1 MKFLGL
7 EKNEILQQQ
16 NSTKIK
22 AFFQKLQAAPQY
34 HRVLEWGK
42 LISVTGASQVFV
54 QALGFLSG
62 IIIIRFLAVEEY
74 AFYILANTMLG
85 TMSLLADGGITASMM
100 SQGGEVWNNKK
111 KLGIILATGLDLRK
125 KFAIWS
131 LAIFLPVLAYL
142 LLQNGASSIWVL
154 LIIVTLIP
162 AFYAELSDALFD
174 IVPKLHQ
181 RVYEIQKIHGFVSV
195 GRLFLTVSLI
205 AFFPFT
211 FIALLSN
218 GIPRIYGNQ
227 RLKKLGLPFVEK
239 QKPDYEVRKKILKTV
254 KRIMPGAIY
263 YCLSGQITIW
273 ILSFFGNT
281 TGLAQLG
288 ALTKFAI
295 VLSLVNSM
303 VSLLIIPRFARQRKN
318 RRNLRYLYNLILLGV
333 FIFLT
338 FASLFTYFFPSAF
351 LWVLGPRYAGLETE
365 LFYTIIGSSFALLS
379 GIATLLNMSRN
390 WIVNP
395 LFSISVSVLSIIIG
409 VMIFDVSQ
417 LQGILLFNLF
427 LAIVQFIIHFFYGIF
442 RIQKIPS
449 TFPI

>member
-1 MKFLGL
+1 M
-7 EKNEILQQQ
+7 QHH

-22 AFFQKLQAAPQY
+22 AYYQRLQAAPQY
-34 HRVLEWGK
+34 NKILVWGK
-42 LISVTGASQVFV
+42 LISITGAAQVFV
-54 QALGFLSG
+54 QVVSFISG
-62 IIIIRFLAVEEY
+62 ILIIRFLAVEEY

-100 SQGGEVWNNKK
+100 SQGGEVWNDKK
-111 KLGIILATGLDLRK
+111 KLGVILATGMDLRK

-131 LAIFLPVLAYL
+131 LVIFLPVLAYL
-142 LLQNGASSIWVL
+142 LLQNGASGIWVL
-154 LIIVTLIP
+154 LILLTLIP
-162 AFYAELSDALFD
+162 AFYAELSDALLD

-181 RVYEIQKIHGFVSV
+181 RVYEIQKIQGVVAV
-195 GRLFLTVSLI
+195 GRLFLTVSFI

-211 FIALLSN
+211 FIALLST

-227 RLKKLGLPFVEK
+227 RLKNLGLPFLEK
-239 QKPDYEVRKKILKTV
+239 QKPCSEVRKKILKTV
-254 KRIMPGAIY
+254 TRIMPGAIY

-295 VLSLVNSM
+295 ALSLVNSM

-318 RRNLRYLYNLILLGV
+318 RRNLRYLYNLILLGI

-338 FASLFTYFFPSAF
+338 IASLFTYFFPSAL
-351 LWVLGPRYAGLETE
+351 LWVLGTNYAGLETE
-365 LFYTIIGSSFALLS
+365 LFYTILGSSFALLS

-395 LFSISVSVLSIIIG
+395 LFSISVGVLSIVIG
-409 VMIFDVSQ
+409 VMLFDVSQ
-417 LQGILLFNLF
+417 LQGILLFNMF
-427 LAIVQFIIHFFYGIF
+427 LAIVQFVINFFYGLF
-442 RIQKIPS
+442 RIQNIPS
-449 TFPI
+449 TYPI